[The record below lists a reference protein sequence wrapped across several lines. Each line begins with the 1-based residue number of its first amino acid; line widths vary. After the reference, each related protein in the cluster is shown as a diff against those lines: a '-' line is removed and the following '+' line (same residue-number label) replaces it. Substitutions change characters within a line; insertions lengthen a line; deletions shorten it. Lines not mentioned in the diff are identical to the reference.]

1 MMILRCTWESL
12 TYDARATY
20 LLLLLRGH
28 PHLDD
33 TMMHSRVTHS
43 HGCPGSAKRP
53 ISIGTKV
60 SGRRRRGCAGQGRGT
75 PACNQ
80 KGMRTRERASTA
92 RARKASPTR
101 TFSIQFVCWQC
112 MQASRPRSRLCRA
125 LSSTE
130 ISFVTRACS
139 LEVGLRLTA
148 SSEINTSLSSRRESG
163 VQTLR
168 SFTSPSS
175 FEMCLVK

>member
-1 MMILRCTWESL
+1 MPLKPCMGALASAI
-12 TYDARATY
+12 ATT
-20 LLLLLRGH
+20 LLRGD

-33 TMMHSRVTHS
+33 TVMHSRVTHS

-75 PACNQ
+75 PTCNQ
-80 KGMRTRERASTA
+80 RGMRTRERASTA

-101 TFSIQFVCWQC
+101 TFSIQFVCWKC

-130 ISFVTRACS
+130 ISFFTP
-139 LEVGLRLTA
+139 GLLAGGGTW
-148 SSEINTSLSSRRESG
+148 SI
-163 VQTLR
+163 
-168 SFTSPSS
+168 
-175 FEMCLVK
+175 